1 MNGEIEAK
9 KEKEYLFDKP
19 KNVKRL
25 LGVCYILLL
34 LLLTIDFFILK
45 HPNFPWEGWPGFYA
59 VFGFVAFVAL
69 IFVAKYILRP
79 IVKRKEDYYD

>member
-25 LGVCYILLL
+25 LNFFYVSLLVLLL
-34 LLLTIDFFILK
+34 IEFFIHK
-45 HPNFPWEGWPGFYA
+45 HTFSPWEEWPGFYA
-59 VFGFVAFVAL
+59 VFGFVVCVAL